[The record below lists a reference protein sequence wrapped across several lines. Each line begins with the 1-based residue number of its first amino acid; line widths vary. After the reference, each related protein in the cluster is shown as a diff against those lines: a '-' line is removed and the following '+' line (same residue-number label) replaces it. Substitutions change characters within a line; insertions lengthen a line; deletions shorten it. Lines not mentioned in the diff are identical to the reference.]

1 MRVCI
6 FGAGGFIGM
15 NLADFLVKESN
26 HYLVLCDKNI
36 DRLEK
41 YSNLN
46 NVEIRQI
53 DYINDKNFDDVLT
66 DIDIIFNLISTCVP
80 GNVDFNLKK
89 DIAENSMSMI
99 NCLDSCVKNNVKKII
114 FLSSGGAIYGNKNKS
129 CSEKDETNP
138 ISSYGLQKLLL
149 EKIIFLYNYRFG
161 LHYNIIRLSNP
172 YGPYQ
177 KPNRGQGVI
186 NTFLFN
192 IYNDKILNIF
202 GDGNNIRDY
211 IYIKD
216 AIKMIVNV
224 SFSNTDGIFNIGSG
238 KGMSI
243 NDLVIDISNIIGKK
257 PVIKYLSGRLNDV
270 KVNTLD
276 ITKYK
281 KEFGNPILTPFESG
295 IKDTL
300 DYLLKGI

>member
-15 NLADFLVKESN
+15 NLVDFFVKESN

-36 DRLEK
+36 DNLKK
-41 YSNLN
+41 YSNFDK
-46 NVEIRQI
+46 VSIKQI
-53 DYINDKNFDDVLT
+53 DYINNINFDDVLT
-66 DIDIIFNLISTCVP
+66 NIDIVYNLISTCVP
-80 GNVDFNLKK
+80 GNNDFNLKK
-89 DIAENSMSMI
+89 DIAENSIPMI

-114 FLSSGGAIYGNKNKS
+114 FLSSGGAIYGNINKC

-161 LHYNIIRLSNP
+161 LDYNVIRLSNP
-172 YGPYQ
+172 YGPFQ

-192 IYNDKILNIF
+192 IYNDKTLNIF
-202 GDGNNIRDY
+202 GDGSNVRDY

-216 AIKMIVNV
+216 AIKMITNV
-224 SFSNTDGIFNIGSG
+224 SFSNTNGIFNIGSG

-243 NDLVIDISNIIGKK
+243 NDLIIIISNIVGKK
-257 PVIKYLSGRLNDV
+257 PIIKYESSRINDV

-276 ITKYK
+276 INKYK
-281 KEFGNPILTPFESG
+281 KEFGDPTLTPFELG
-295 IKDTL
+295 IKETL